1 MTDTIVGADA
11 PAAET
16 APVTPAAAPAATPET
31 PPVNAEA
38 PQDKP
43 VDKPVDTPVDKPAD
57 APKDAEKPAGAPE
70 KYEDFIAPEGAELDT
85 EILSGFGEIAKELN
99 LNQESAQKV
108 IDKMAPI
115 MATRQAA
122 QMEQL
127 RTTWHEQSTAD
138 KEFGGDKLQES
149 TALAA
154 KAMSQFATPELKE
167 VLNATGLGN
176 HPEIVR
182 MMVRV
187 GKALS
192 EDTVITGA
200 QKPVA
205 GIRTIAEGLY
215 PTPAAKSN

>member
-11 PAAET
+11 PAAE
-16 APVTPAAAPAATPET
+16 AVPVTPAAAPAAAPET

-43 VDKPVDTPVDKPAD
+43 ADKPAD
-57 APKDAEKPAGAPE
+57 APADKPTDAPKEDDKPAGAPE
-70 KYEDFIAPEGAELDT
+70 KYEDFTAPEGAELDT
-85 EILSGFGEIAKELN
+85 EIMAGFGEIAKELN
-99 LNQESAQKV
+99 MNQESAQKV

-115 MATRQAA
+115 MAARQAA

-192 EDTVITGA
+192 EDKVITGA
-200 QKPVA
+200 QKPA
-205 GIRTIAEGLY
+205 GIRTIAEALY
-215 PTPAAKSN
+215 ATPAAKSN

>member
-1 MTDTIVGADA
+1 MTDTIVGAEA
-11 PAAET
+11 PVAAE
-16 APVTPAAAPAATPET
+16 APVQAPAATEAPPAAAPET

-43 VDKPVDTPVDKPAD
+43 VDKPVDATAD
-57 APKDAEKPAGAPE
+57 KPAGAPD
-70 KYEDFIAPEGAELDT
+70 KYEDFTVPDGAEMDT

-108 IDKMAPI
+108 IDKVAPI
-115 MATRQAA
+115 MAARQAA
-122 QMEQL
+122 QMDQL
-127 RTTWHEQSTAD
+127 RTEWHAQSTAD

-154 KAMSQFATPELKE
+154 KAMSQFATPELKD

-192 EDTVITGA
+192 EDKVVTGA
-200 QKPVA
+200 QKPA
-205 GIRTIAEGLY
+205 GIRSIAEALY
-215 PTPAAKSN
+215 STPAAKSN